1 MCLAPQRLDVPEQGD
16 TQGGATLSEEKGR
29 EDGEEM

>member
-1 MCLAPQRLDVPEQGD
+1 MFQSKEIPK
-16 TQGGATLSEEKGR
+16 GGATLSEEKGR